1 MAGGFAGFLASLIT
15 HEREGV
21 LGMILLGI
29 DGGLLGGWV
38 ATDFLKVGNVSG
50 LNAESIIIATIG
62 AIAILFLVSL
72 RGQSRLQAKITP
84 SLH

>member
-29 DGGLLGGWV
+29 DGGLLGGWA
-38 ATDFLKVGNVSG
+38 ATDLLKVGNISS
-50 LNAESIIIATIG
+50 LNAESIIATIG

-72 RGQSRLQAKITP
+72 RGNHAFRLK
-84 SLH
+84 